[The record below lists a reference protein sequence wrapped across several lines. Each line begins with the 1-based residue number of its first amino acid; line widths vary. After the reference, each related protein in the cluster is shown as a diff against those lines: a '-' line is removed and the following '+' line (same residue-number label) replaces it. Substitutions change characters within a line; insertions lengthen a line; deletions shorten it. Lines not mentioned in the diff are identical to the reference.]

1 MWNNCCISGL
11 RYLLGCFY
19 ALIARVGTQQFGLN
33 TEKKICR
40 MRFFYYFSKMFLVGV
55 LFVKRL

>member
-1 MWNNCCISGL
+1 MHSL
-11 RYLLGCFY
+11 RG
-19 ALIARVGTQQFGLN
+19 VGTRQFGLN